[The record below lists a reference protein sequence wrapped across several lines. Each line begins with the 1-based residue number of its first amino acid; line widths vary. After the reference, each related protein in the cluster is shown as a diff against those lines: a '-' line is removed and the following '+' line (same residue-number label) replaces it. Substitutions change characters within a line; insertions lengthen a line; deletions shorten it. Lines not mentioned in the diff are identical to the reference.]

1 MSDAPAIDRQR
12 RNRRSAMRLAALTVA
27 MFGFGFA
34 LVPIYDVFCEITG
47 LNGKTGRVEAAAVD
61 GTADLSRTV
70 TVEFVSS
77 VNGALGWDFAPEV
90 ARMKVHPGQIYEA
103 NFSAINRGSR
113 PTSGQA
119 VPSVSPNTAARYFNK
134 TECFCFTRQELGA
147 GEQRRMPVRFVVDR
161 DLPPQVHTITLSY
174 TFFDADGQG

>member
-1 MSDAPAIDRQR
+1 MADATPSERQR
-12 RNRRSAMRLAALTVA
+12 RNRRSALRLAALTLA

-34 LVPIYDVFCEITG
+34 LVPLYDVFCDITG

-61 GTADLSRTV
+61 GAADLSRTV

-77 VNGALGWDFAPEV
+77 VNGALGWEFSPEV
-90 ARMKVHPGQIYEA
+90 TRMKVHPGQIYEA
-103 NFSAINRGSR
+103 NFNATNRTSHAA
-113 PTSGQA
+113 SGQA

-134 TECFCFTRQELGA
+134 TECFCFTRQDLGA

-174 TFFDADGQG
+174 TFFDAGGQG

>member
-1 MSDAPAIDRQR
+1 MTEASVSERQR
-12 RNRRSAMRLAALTVA
+12 RNRRSAMRLAALTLA

-77 VNGALGWDFAPEV
+77 VNGALGWDFEPEV
-90 ARMKVHPGQIYEA
+90 TRMKVHPGQIYEA
-103 NFSAINRGSR
+103 NFSAINRTSR
-113 PTSGQA
+113 ATSGQMT
-119 VPSVSPNTAARYFNK
+119 S
-134 TECFCFTRQELGA
+134 
-147 GEQRRMPVRFVVDR
+147 
-161 DLPPQVHTITLSY
+161 
-174 TFFDADGQG
+174 